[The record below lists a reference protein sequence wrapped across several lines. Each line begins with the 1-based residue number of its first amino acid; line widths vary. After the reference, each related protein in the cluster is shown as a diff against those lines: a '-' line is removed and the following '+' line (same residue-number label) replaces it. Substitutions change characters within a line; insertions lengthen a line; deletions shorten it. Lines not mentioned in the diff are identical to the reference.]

1 MDKSDAI
8 CEMTFQCSKELKDFS
23 DTDAPHIKFCSDCQ
37 HHVEVI
43 TTEEELIDAA
53 DRKACVTILDDRI
66 ARKRVDPGL
75 KGLPERLTG
84 AIALR
89 KDCD

>member
-23 DTDAPHIKFCSDCQ
+23 DTRDPNIKFCSDCQ

-53 DRKACVTILDDRI
+53 DRKAYVTILDDRI
-66 ARKRVDPGL
+66 AKTRVITYM
-75 KGLPERLTG
+75 KGEPRRTTG
-84 AIALR
+84 VIARR
-89 KDCD
+89 KDRD